1 MPGEG
6 TPTPHPRLVPTPSA
20 NLHTGEKRGR
30 LKMKKMATVTSRGDR
45 REQLTTLAQ
54 HIAKR
59 LDSCES
65 DMIYAQLSRQ
75 YRDTLREIDAL
86 GIIEDD
92 DEIGEL
98 INERKSDGK
107 SGAVR

>member
-6 TPTPHPRLVPTPSA
+6 TPTPHPRRVPTPSA

-30 LKMKKMATVTSRGDR
+30 
-45 REQLTTLAQ
+45 LTTLAQ

>member
-1 MPGEG
+1 
-6 TPTPHPRLVPTPSA
+6 
-20 NLHTGEKRGR
+20 
-30 LKMKKMATVTSRGDR
+30 MKKMATVTSKGDR

-92 DEIGEL
+92 EIGEL
-98 INERKSDGK
+98 INERKIDGK
-107 SGAVR
+107 SGTVR

>member
-1 MPGEG
+1 
-6 TPTPHPRLVPTPSA
+6 
-20 NLHTGEKRGR
+20 
-30 LKMKKMATVTSRGDR
+30 MKKMATVTSRGDR

-59 LDSCES
+59 LDLCES

>member
-1 MPGEG
+1 
-6 TPTPHPRLVPTPSA
+6 
-20 NLHTGEKRGR
+20 
-30 LKMKKMATVTSRGDR
+30 MKKMATVTSRGDR

-107 SGAVR
+107 SGTVR